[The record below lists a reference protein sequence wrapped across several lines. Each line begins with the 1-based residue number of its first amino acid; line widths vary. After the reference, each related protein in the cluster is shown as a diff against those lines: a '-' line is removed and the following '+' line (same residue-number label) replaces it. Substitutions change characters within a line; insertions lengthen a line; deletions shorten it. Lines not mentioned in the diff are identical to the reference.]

1 MISRPRYALTSVC
14 LALLV
19 SDGLLSGSAPVM
31 AAGPKGPVY
40 TEAPDSEPNFPLMG
54 EFVGPIK
61 TDTEDKNVVA
71 LQIRP
76 IGNDTF
82 EAIQYLGGLP
92 GEEGHQ
98 TETVQLIGRRSGDFV
113 VLSGGPYAV
122 FVEKE
127 GCLVL
132 DRKGNRIGEL
142 KRVERESST
151 LHAPAPKDGIVL
163 FDGSST
169 DQFIDGQ
176 MTSDGLLMH
185 GTKIKPMMQDF
196 NLHLEFRLPYMP
208 EALDQARGN
217 SGIYLHGRYEC
228 QVLDS
233 FATPPVFNGAG
244 ALYRFRAPDLNMC
257 FPPLAWQTYDIQFTA
272 ARWDAD
278 GNKLRGAHVTSWL
291 NGVKIQDDVELPG
304 PTGAGK
310 AEEPN
315 LLPTLFQDHGDPVRF
330 RNVWIVDRGL
340 ASGTFPVVP
349 TPEELEALKKEQQA
363 KIERE
368 KKEQEKK
375 ARELKE
381 KEEAKKKKQ
390 AEMKAAAEKAAAEKA
405 AAEKA
410 AAEKAAAEKAAAE
423 KAAAEKAAAEKA
435 KPGSDAAKPAEAD
448 KPAEAAK

>member
-1 MISRPRYALTSVC
+1 
-14 LALLV
+14 
-19 SDGLLSGSAPVM
+19 M

-40 TEAPDSEPNFPLMG
+40 TETPESEPNFPLMG
-54 EFVGPIK
+54 EFVGPIQSDK
-61 TDTEDKNVVA
+61 EDKNVVA
-71 LQIRP
+71 LQIRAV
-76 IGNDTF
+76 GKDTF

-92 GEEGHQ
+92 GEEGHK
-98 TETVQLIGRRSGDFV
+98 TETVQLIGRRSDDFV

-122 FVEKE
+122 FVEKD

-132 DRKGNRIGEL
+132 DRKGNRLGEL

-151 LHAPAPKDGIVL
+151 LHAPPPEDAIVL
-163 FDGSST
+163 FDGTST
-169 DQFIDGQ
+169 DQFVDGQ
-176 MTSDGLLMH
+176 MTKDGLLMH

-233 FATPPVFNGAG
+233 FATPAVFNGCG
-244 ALYRFRAPDLNMC
+244 ALYRFRTPDLNMC
-257 FPPLAWQTYDIQFTA
+257 YPPLRWQTYDIQFTA
-272 ARWDAD
+272 ARWDAE
-278 GNKLRGAHVTSWL
+278 GNKIRGAHVTSWL

-310 AEEPN
+310 PEEPN

-340 ASGTFPVVP
+340 ASDTFPVRP
-349 TPEELEALKKEQQA
+349 SKEEIEAFEKQKQA

-381 KEEAKKKKQ
+381 KKQKEEAEKKKQ

-405 AAEKA
+405 ATEKA
-410 AAEKAAAEKAAAE
+410 ATEKAATEKAATE
-423 KAAAEKAAAEKA
+423 KAATEKEAAEKA
-435 KPGSDAAKPAEAD
+435 KAEKESAKPEAKEEAKPAEA
-448 KPAEAAK
+448 KPAEAKSGDAKPADKAK

>member
-1 MISRPRYALTSVC
+1 MISRSRYTLASVC
-14 LALLV
+14 FALLI
-19 SDGLLSGSAPVM
+19 SDGLSGSTPVM

-40 TEAPDSEPNFPLMG
+40 TETPDSEPNFPLMG

-61 TDTEDKNVVA
+61 TDSEDKNVVA

-76 IGNDTF
+76 VGNDTF

-92 GEEGHQ
+92 GEEGHK
-98 TETVQLIGRRSGDFV
+98 TEIVQLIGRRSDDFV

-122 FVEKE
+122 FVEKD

-132 DRKGNRIGEL
+132 DRKGNRLGEL

-151 LHAPAPKDGIVL
+151 LHAPAPKDAVVL
-163 FDGSST
+163 FDGTST

-176 MTSDGLLMH
+176 MTKDGLLMH

-233 FATPPVFNGAG
+233 FATPAVFNGCG
-244 ALYRFRAPDLNMC
+244 ALYRFRTPDLNMC
-257 FPPLAWQTYDIQFTA
+257 YPPLRWQTYDIQFTA
-272 ARWDAD
+272 ARWDAE

-340 ASGTFPVVP
+340 ASGTFPIRP
-349 TPEELEALKKEQQA
+349 TKEELEALENEKQA

-381 KEEAKKKKQ
+381 KKQKEEAEKKKQ
-390 AEMKAAAEKAAAEKA
+390 AEMKAAAEKAAADKA

-410 AAEKAAAEKAAAE
+410 QAEKES
-423 KAAAEKAAAEKA
+423 A
-435 KPGSDAAKPAEAD
+435 KPEAKEEA

>member
-1 MISRPRYALTSVC
+1 
-14 LALLV
+14 
-19 SDGLLSGSAPVM
+19 M

-40 TEAPDSEPNFPLMG
+40 TETPDSEPNFPLMG

-61 TDTEDKNVVA
+61 TDSEDKNVVA

-76 IGNDTF
+76 VGNDTF

-92 GEEGHQ
+92 GEEGHK
-98 TETVQLIGRRSGDFV
+98 TEIVQLIGRRSDDFV

-122 FVEKE
+122 FVEKD

-132 DRKGNRIGEL
+132 DRKGNRLGEL

-151 LHAPAPKDGIVL
+151 LHAPAPKDAVVL
-163 FDGSST
+163 FDGTST

-176 MTSDGLLMH
+176 MTKDGLLMH

-233 FATPPVFNGAG
+233 FATPAVFNGCG
-244 ALYRFRAPDLNMC
+244 ALYRFRTPDLNMC
-257 FPPLAWQTYDIQFTA
+257 YPPLRWQTYDIQFTA
-272 ARWDAD
+272 ARWDAE

-340 ASGTFPVVP
+340 ASGTFPIRP
-349 TPEELEALKKEQQA
+349 TKEELEALENEKQA

-381 KEEAKKKKQ
+381 KKQKEEAEKKKQ
-390 AEMKAAAEKAAAEKA
+390 AEMKAAAEKAAADKA

-410 AAEKAAAEKAAAE
+410 QAEKES
-423 KAAAEKAAAEKA
+423 A
-435 KPGSDAAKPAEAD
+435 KPEAKEEA